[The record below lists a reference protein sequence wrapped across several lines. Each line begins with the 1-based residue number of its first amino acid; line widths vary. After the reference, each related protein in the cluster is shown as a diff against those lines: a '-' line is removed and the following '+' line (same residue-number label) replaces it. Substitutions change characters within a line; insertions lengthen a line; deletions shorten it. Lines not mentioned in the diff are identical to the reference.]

1 MTLQGWLGT
10 AGGNGVKGRQTDPG
24 YGPLLPRLPAS
35 GGVRAALAGNMF
47 SGLSK
52 AAQPICPGQ
61 RWGRSKPC
69 SFGRELKPEI
79 GEDSLEVSGSG
90 WASLSSGL
98 SAFRAWPWG
107 FPPQTCSAGWP
118 QGLAA
123 IRSRAGPS
131 WAVTPESQTIACLLP
146 PRSPGVYR
154 HCSVSAGEGLGQ
166 QPLLRQ
172 RGRPH
177 LTPGPLIPGSL
188 VASSQAPATYHR
200 AGAGRGRR
208 AGPWAGAVC

>member
-1 MTLQGWLGT
+1 MGQAHLWPPPGDSRQRLLQPPLLTLQGWLGT

-107 FPPQTCSAGWP
+107 FPPR
-118 QGLAA
+118 LA
-123 IRSRAGPS
+123 
-131 WAVTPESQTIACLLP
+131 LLD
-146 PRSPGVYR
+146 
-154 HCSVSAGEGLGQ
+154 GLGAS
-166 QPLLRQ
+166 LL
-172 RGRPH
+172 
-177 LTPGPLIPGSL
+177 
-188 VASSQAPATYHR
+188 
-200 AGAGRGRR
+200 
-208 AGPWAGAVC
+208 